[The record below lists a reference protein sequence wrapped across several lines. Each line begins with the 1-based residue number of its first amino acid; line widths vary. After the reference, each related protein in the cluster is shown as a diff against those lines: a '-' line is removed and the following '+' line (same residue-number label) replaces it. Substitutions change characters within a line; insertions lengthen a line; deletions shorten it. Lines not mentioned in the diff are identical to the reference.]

1 MTARTHDL
9 IAFGALLTVSV
20 YYPPAKLNVST
31 LVAVL
36 IGNTVGALIP
46 DMDQATNR
54 LWDLLP
60 AGNLVGK
67 ILRKLMLSHR
77 TISHSILGCA
87 ILFWLVSTFLP
98 KILNPTY
105 IDINLVTASLM
116 IGFVSHL
123 LADALTKDGI
133 PLLFPIKI
141 NFGFPPFKFL
151 RLTTGKFVE
160 KFVVF
165 PSVLVYIFWFTAT
178 RKEVFVALLRLIKN

>member
-1 MTARTHDL
+1 MTARTHDI
-9 IAFGALLTVSV
+9 IAFGALLTAAA

-60 AGNLVGK
+60 AGNFVGR
-67 ILRKLMLSHR
+67 IFRKLMLSHR
-77 TISHSILGCA
+77 TISHSILGAA
-87 ILFWLVSTFLP
+87 ILFWLSSAFLP
-98 KILNPTY
+98 KILNPAY
-105 IDINLVTASLM
+105 IDTNLVTASLM
-116 IGFVSHL
+116 VGFISHL
-123 LADALTKDGI
+123 VADALTKDGI

-141 NFGFPPFKFL
+141 NFGFPPFAFM
-151 RLTTGKFVE
+151 RITTGKFVE
-160 KFVVF
+160 KFIVF

-178 RKEVFVALLRLIKN
+178 RKEIFVAILRLIKN